1 MGWARV
7 RRVRAVAS
15 EISQIPKDTGLN
27 FASAR
32 NNFHPAQDSRRHI
45 GLIYVTENGLRRT

>member
-32 NNFHPAQDSRRHI
+32 NNFHLAQDSRRHI